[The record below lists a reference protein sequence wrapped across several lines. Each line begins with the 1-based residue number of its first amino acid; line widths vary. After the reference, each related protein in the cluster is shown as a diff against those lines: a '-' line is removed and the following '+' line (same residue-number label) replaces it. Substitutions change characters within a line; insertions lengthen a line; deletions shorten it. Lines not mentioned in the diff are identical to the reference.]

1 MRLAFVTPRFGADI
15 GGGAETLARGFA
27 LAAAAHGW
35 QVEAWTTC
43 AQSHY
48 TWANEHPAGES
59 WDNGVRVLRFPV
71 IKQHEE
77 QQAGLEI
84 RLATQ
89 GHLPRAEQYRWL
101 EGGAHSPALYN
112 HIRQQA
118 ASQTAL
124 LVMPYATPMMHAAA
138 WCAPEKVIFVPCLH
152 NEPYA
157 YLEPVHLLLETVL
170 GVLFNA
176 PEEGELTLTKLR
188 TRPRRHA
195 VLGVGLPIPDPLPIP
210 KVAQPPS
217 LLLISR
223 LEAGKNVPLVYDYMQ
238 RYWDNGGRV
247 RLIVAG
253 SGPLIPPKHP
263 AFDFRGFISEEEKIH
278 LCTTSLAVLQPS
290 LNESFGITLLDSWL
304 TGRPVL
310 VHGEGAVTRGQ
321 VMRASGGLW
330 FRDEAEFAA
339 AIEWLLTH
347 PEQTNKMGMCG
358 RAYTLQNYTWP
369 ALINRFEAI
378 WHTWQIS
385 PTTHD

>member
-27 LAAAAHGW
+27 LAAAAYGW

-43 AQSHY
+43 ARSHY

-59 WDNGVRVLRFPV
+59 WDHGVRVLRFPV

-77 QQAGLEI
+77 QQASLEI
-84 RLATQ
+84 RLAAQ
-89 GHLPRAEQYRWL
+89 GSLPRTDQYRWL
-101 EGGAHSPALYN
+101 EGGAHSPALYA

-118 ASQTAL
+118 ANQTAL

-138 WCAPEKVIFVPCLH
+138 WCAPEKVVFVPCLH

-188 TRPRRHA
+188 VRPRRHA
-195 VLGVGLPIPDPLPIP
+195 VLGVGMSIPDPLPIP
-210 KVAQPPS
+210 QITQPPA

-253 SGPLIPPKHP
+253 SGPLTPPKHP
-263 AFDFRGFISEEEKIH
+263 AFDFRGFISEEEKLH
-278 LCTTSLAVLQPS
+278 LCATSLAVLQPS

-304 TGRPVL
+304 AGRPVL

-321 VMRASGGLW
+321 VLRANGGLW

-339 AIEWLLTH
+339 ALEWLLTH
-347 PEQTNKMGMCG
+347 PEEASKMGMCG

-369 ALINRFEAI
+369 ALMNRFEAI
-378 WHTWQIS
+378 WHTWQTS
-385 PTTHD
+385 LTTHN